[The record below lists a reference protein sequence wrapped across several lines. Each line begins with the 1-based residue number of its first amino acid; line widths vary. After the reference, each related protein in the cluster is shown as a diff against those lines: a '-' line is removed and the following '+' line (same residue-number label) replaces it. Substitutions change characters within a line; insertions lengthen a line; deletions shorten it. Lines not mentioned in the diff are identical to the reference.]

1 MKRDNLNLM
10 FGNILS
16 QAAGFSPEI
25 LAISQEE
32 WLEVRADF
40 SAKTKSSQGQA
51 VKEDAEESIMP
62 QGFEFLADKVIISE
76 D

>member
-1 MKRDNLNLM
+1 MKRDNLNTM

-25 LAISQEE
+25 LAISMEE
-32 WLEVRADF
+32 WKEVRAAF
-40 SAKTKSSQGQA
+40 SAKNKSSQTNQE
-51 VKEDAEESIMP
+51 VEEESLIP
-62 QGFEFLADKVIISE
+62 EGFEFLADKVKVEE

>member
-1 MKRDNLNLM
+1 M

-25 LAISQEE
+25 LAISLEE
-32 WLEVRADF
+32 WKRFVQHFHL
-40 SAKTKSSQGQA
+40 KNKSSQADQE
-51 VKEDAEESIMP
+51 VEEDSLIPE
-62 QGFEFLADKVIISE
+62 GFEFLADKVMVEE